1 MVTLPPP
8 QPRHHTFRQ
17 PELEGEQGQRQ
28 IHGATLGHTDP
39 RGKRRLEA
47 VGEDPGVQGAL
58 GIGGALWI
66 APHPSS
72 GPSSPAHVDGDA
84 VLTPPRMC
92 AVEQPRSLKCP
103 PPLPGPGAQRPHLT
117 VWLTSLTWR
126 YGQIHLGPT
135 STRQWDPTPGLLTV
149 L

>member
-39 RGKRRLEA
+39 RGKRRLGA

-72 GPSSPAHVDGDA
+72 GPSSPAHADGDA
-84 VLTPPRMC
+84 VLTSPPPPDVCGGTATLPQMPASPTWTRGPETPPRC
-92 AVEQPRSLKCP
+92 VAHGPEVEIWANPPWAQCPLGSGTQPRVS
-103 PPLPGPGAQRPHLT
+103 
-117 VWLTSLTWR
+117 
-126 YGQIHLGPT
+126 
-135 STRQWDPTPGLLTV
+135 
-149 L
+149 